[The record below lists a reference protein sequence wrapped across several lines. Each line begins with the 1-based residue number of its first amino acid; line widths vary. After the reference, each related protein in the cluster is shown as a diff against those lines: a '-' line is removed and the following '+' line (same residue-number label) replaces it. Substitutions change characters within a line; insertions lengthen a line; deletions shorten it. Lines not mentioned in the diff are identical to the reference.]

1 MEIQRPW
8 QELDR
13 SIQLSNSIIG
23 PVQESLS
30 DDELRRMIVF
40 TEAQIASQSATPMPK
55 HLDWT
60 FTMYLLEERL
70 LSETEIQQILQQ
82 RNKEQAFSYDEVTRA
97 YQYWET
103 LFAEQP
109 ELKTLLKRQKQFL
122 QQVVVQAERTGLDL
136 ADVYILLDS
145 GSRTGAYADAVY
157 FVLDGYNWYESSYPG
172 DRYLLS
178 PSSLLR
184 QDAFNNATGFNHNRR
199 IDPDNWLLPGF
210 YTDQWGN
217 WFSVWYTRPVDSMAT
232 IFVVDF
238 NAASILAMM
247 RSIAGVTLGLAG
259 ILFLIVFVIV
269 RVLSERYARSPF
281 ELTKGIQ
288 HIGKGDYEYRVPP
301 LYDEFESVRNA
312 FNRMTG
318 KLKERDRL
326 QQVLEKLLSKEL
338 AEVAA
343 EKGLLLGGEETE
355 CTLMFTDFAGFSSIT
370 ETLQPSEIVHALNDY
385 FAVLIPILKHHGGFP
400 DKYIGDAIVSIFG
413 APLRFENHAQRAV
426 ACAIEMQEAMR
437 SLNRERLKKKQIVF
451 EMRVG
456 LNTGNVLV
464 GAIGCDMKLEYTSI
478 GESTNLANRMEAACS
493 IGNILMSTKT
503 HAQLVIHSIKY
514 PIVTR
519 EVSVKGY
526 IKPVSAYE
534 ITISPIP
541 ISKNPHPAG
550 AHDLSI
556 RSELTNASKRVTIKT
571 VYAATVSLFCTRDSV
586 SFSLSRSEMGY

>member
-1 MEIQRPW
+1 MASSSVDYIPFRKKLIFFAAIIIAIIAIPVLLFEIQRPW

-23 PVQESLS
+23 PVQESIS
-30 DDELRRMIVF
+30 DEELLQMISF
-40 TEAQIASQSATPMPK
+40 TEQQIASQSATAMPK

-60 FTMYLLEERL
+60 FTMYLLEGRL
-70 LSETEIQQILQQ
+70 LSEKEIQQTLQQ
-82 RNKEQAFSYDEVTRA
+82 RNKQQEFSYTEVTRA
-97 YQYWET
+97 YRYWET
-103 LFAEQP
+103 LFSEQP
-109 ELKTLLKRQKQFL
+109 EMGILLRSQKQYL

-145 GSRTGAYADAVY
+145 GSGTGDYANAVY

-172 DRYLLS
+172 DLYPLS
-178 PSSLLR
+178 TSSLLR
-184 QDAFNNATGFNHNRR
+184 QDAFNNIAGFNHNRR
-199 IDPDNWLLPGF
+199 IDPENWFLPGF

-238 NAASILAMM
+238 NAASVLGMM
-247 RSIAGVTLGLAG
+247 RSIAAITLGLAG
-259 ILFLIVFVIV
+259 ILLLIVLLIV

-281 ELTKGIQ
+281 ELSKGIQ
-288 HIGKGDYEYRVPP
+288 HVGKGDYEYRVPP
-301 LYDEFESVRNA
+301 LYDEFESVRTA

-355 CTLMFTDFAGFSSIT
+355 CTLMFTDFAGFSTIT

-385 FAVLIPILKHHGGFP
+385 FEVLIPIIKHHGGFP

-437 SLNRERLKKKQIVF
+437 MLNTERLKKKQIVF

-493 IGNILMSTKT
+493 IGNILMSSKT
-503 HAQLVIHSIKY
+503 YAQLGTDTIKY
-514 PIVTR
+514 PVVIRKVQ
-519 EVSVKGY
+519 VKGY
-526 IKPVSAYE
+526 ATPIQAHE
-534 ITISPIP
+534 ITVSPVLIT
-541 ISKNPHPAG
+541 KNPHPSG
-550 AHDLSI
+550 AHDFYWYGQS
-556 RSELTNASKRVTIKT
+556 
-571 VYAATVSLFCTRDSV
+571 
-586 SFSLSRSEMGY
+586 

>member
-1 MEIQRPW
+1 M
-8 QELDR
+8 
-13 SIQLSNSIIG
+13 
-23 PVQESLS
+23 
-30 DDELRRMIVF
+30 
-40 TEAQIASQSATPMPK
+40 
-55 HLDWT
+55 
-60 FTMYLLEERL
+60 
-70 LSETEIQQILQQ
+70 
-82 RNKEQAFSYDEVTRA
+82 
-97 YQYWET
+97 
-103 LFAEQP
+103 
-109 ELKTLLKRQKQFL
+109 KTLLKRQKQYL

-172 DRYLLS
+172 DRYPLP

-184 QDAFNNATGFNHNRR
+184 QDSFNNMTGYNHNRR
-199 IDPDNWLLPGF
+199 IDPENWFLPGF

-217 WFSVWYTRPVDSMAT
+217 WFSVWFTRQVDSLST

-238 NAASILAMM
+238 NAASVLGMM

-269 RVLSERYARSPF
+269 RVLSERYARSPV

-288 HIGKGDYEYRVPP
+288 HVGKGDYEYRVPP
-301 LYDEFESVRNA
+301 LYDEFESVRTA

-355 CTLMFTDFAGFSSIT
+355 CTLLFTDFAGFSTIT

-385 FAVLIPILKHHGGFP
+385 FAVLIPIIKHHGGFP
-400 DKYIGDAIVSIFG
+400 DKYIGDGIVSIFG

-437 SLNRERLKKKQIVF
+437 RLNTERIKKNQIVF

-478 GESTNLANRMEAACS
+478 GESTNLANRMEASCS

-503 HAQLVIHSIKY
+503 YAQLEADTLSY
-514 PIVTR
+514 PVTTR

-526 IKPVSAYE
+526 AKPVQAFE
-534 ITISPIP
+534 ILISPVSIT
-541 ISKNPHPAG
+541 KNPHPSAVN
-550 AHDLSI
+550 DFYRYSQ
-556 RSELTNASKRVTIKT
+556 S
-571 VYAATVSLFCTRDSV
+571 
-586 SFSLSRSEMGY
+586 